1 MDLVLSYPGIS
12 VVDEE
17 VELASLFLLDLSE
30 QLLHLSKHC
39 FRISKEIAL
48 TFAIFQDSARLT
60 MTMTMTIVM
69 LLNFAHLSVNR
80 VVHLNSHSIATPCLG
95 NTKYCTKFGK

>member
-17 VELASLFLLDLSE
+17 VELASLFLLDPSE

-48 TFAIFQDSARLT
+48 TFTIFHDSARLT
-60 MTMTMTIVM
+60 MTMAMTIVM
-69 LLNFAHLSVNR
+69 LLNFAHLSVNG
-80 VVHLNSHSIATPCLG
+80 VVHLNSHSIATPCL
-95 NTKYCTKFGK
+95 

>member
-48 TFAIFQDSARLT
+48 TFAIFQDGAML
-60 MTMTMTIVM
+60 TMTMTIVM
-69 LLNFAHLSVNR
+69 LLNFAHLSVNG
-80 VVHLNSHSIATPCLG
+80 VVHLNSHSIATPCL
-95 NTKYCTKFGK
+95 

>member
-1 MDLVLSYPGIS
+1 MALASSYPSIG

-17 VELASLFLLDLSE
+17 VELASLFLLDPGE

-48 TFAIFQDSARLT
+48 ALAIYQDGARQ
-60 MTMTMTIVM
+60 
-69 LLNFAHLSVNR
+69 
-80 VVHLNSHSIATPCLG
+80 
-95 NTKYCTKFGK
+95 

>member
-1 MDLVLSYPGIS
+1 MALASSYPSIG

-17 VELASLFLLDLSE
+17 VELASLFLLDPSE

-48 TFAIFQDSARLT
+48 AFAIYQDGARLT
-60 MTMTMTIVM
+60 MTTTIIM

-80 VVHLNSHSIATPCLG
+80 VVHLNSHSIATPCLR
-95 NTKYCTKFGK
+95 NTKHCAKFGK